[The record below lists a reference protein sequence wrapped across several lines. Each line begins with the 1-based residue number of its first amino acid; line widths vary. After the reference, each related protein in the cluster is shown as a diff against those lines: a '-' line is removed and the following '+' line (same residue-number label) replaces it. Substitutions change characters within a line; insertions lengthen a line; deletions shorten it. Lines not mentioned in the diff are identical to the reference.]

1 MAQSPGLSKI
11 LIHLVLIL
19 QNYKL
24 RHVYVPQIKH
34 MHLIHLFT
42 KFLMISRISYFYM
55 NGGED
60 TLEFQLPTRTFFN
73 NERCL
78 KKEKKV
84 VLQTSREQAL
94 FGKECR
100 TSYHG
105 KTGRVYNVTQYVV
118 GIIINKCKILVK
130 RIMYIFS
137 ILSTLRQRQLPEMHE
152 EK

>member
-34 MHLIHLFT
+34 MHLIPLFT

-60 TLEFQLPTRTFFN
+60 TLAFQLPTRTFFN

-78 KKEKKV
+78 KKKKKKGGTEKKKK
-84 VLQTSREQAL
+84 SREQAL

-137 ILSTLRQRQLPEMHE
+137 I
-152 EK
+152 

>member
-78 KKEKKV
+78 KKKKKKGGTEKKIKGV
-84 VLQTSREQAL
+84 GTVWKGMPHKLPWQNWKGLQCYPICGWHYYKQVQNSCQENNVHIQHM
-94 FGKECR
+94 K
-100 TSYHG
+100 HP
-105 KTGRVYNVTQYVV
+105 KTE
-118 GIIINKCKILVK
+118 IA
-130 RIMYIFS
+130 S
-137 ILSTLRQRQLPEMHE
+137 
-152 EK
+152 

>member
-1 MAQSPGLSKI
+1 MAQSRGLSKI

-24 RHVYVPQIKH
+24 RYVYVPQIKH

-42 KFLMISRISYFYM
+42 KFLMVSRISYFYM

-60 TLEFQLPTRTFFN
+60 TLEFQLPTRKFFK
-73 NERCL
+73 NE
-78 KKEKKV
+78 KMPEKEKV

-94 FGKECR
+94 FGKESR

>member
-34 MHLIHLFT
+34 VHLIHLFT

-55 NGGED
+55 KGGED
-60 TLEFQLPTRTFFN
+60 TLAFQLPTRTFFN

-78 KKEKKV
+78 KKKKKNGGTEKKKK
-84 VLQTSREQAL
+84 SREQAL

-137 ILSTLRQRQLPEMHE
+137 I
-152 EK
+152 